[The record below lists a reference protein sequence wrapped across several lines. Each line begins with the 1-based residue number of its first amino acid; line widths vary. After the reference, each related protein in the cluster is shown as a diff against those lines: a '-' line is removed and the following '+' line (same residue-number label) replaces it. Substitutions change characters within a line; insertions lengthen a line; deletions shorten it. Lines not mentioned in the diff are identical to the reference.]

1 MLKSSMVEKL
11 GFMQKASMIIGIA
24 LVVLLLSQSAMAMP
38 TGGGGGGGG
47 SSGGS
52 SVPQSVG
59 YCPNQYSINS
69 IAPWYC
75 SQINLAV
82 YNNFMSW
89 EPILMLA
96 VLVSFSIAA
105 IIFMAGIAARS
116 EKLRNFGVG
125 EIYEASASL
134 VFVVFFMLIAALI
147 IGIIPGLYIGVD
159 PYNTSLTFIY
169 NTIMNTQGVIK
180 AMYEPAMIAYFYSS
194 ITLAIDSA
202 AVDIKIINYLSIALE
217 LLFIIPAAA
226 LSGMLIE
233 GLMSLYLEFY
243 LILFAMYAAI
253 PVFLIPGVLLRS
265 ILPTRSVGG
274 MLIGIAIGFYFV
286 LPTLFSIAYF
296 FTSKSTMQ
304 PFIEATAQLNNYGQG
319 SGAITNGVIPNGQ
332 NSLPQAL
339 SNIKAA
345 MGAFWI
351 SVLFYPAL
359 ILTITYFII
368 TTVAEFLGGMAHGGG
383 VLSRI

>member
-1 MLKSSMVEKL
+1 MLKYYISKKMSSMHSIS
-11 GFMQKASMIIGIA
+11 FA
-24 LVVLLLSQSAMAMP
+24 VVVVFAILLLPQIAMAMP
-38 TGGGGGGGG
+38 IGGGGGGGG
-47 SSGGS
+47 SSTTL
-52 SVPQSVG
+52 PQSVG
-59 YCPNQYSINS
+59 YCPNQYSINA

-82 YNNFMSW
+82 YNNFMAW

-116 EKLRNFGVG
+116 EKLRNFGIG

-169 NTIMNTQGVIK
+169 NTITSTQGVIK
-180 AMYEPAMIAYFYSS
+180 AMYEPAMIAYFYTS
-194 ITLAIDSA
+194 ITLS
-202 AVDIKIINYLSIALE
+202 IKTIATVTNILDYLSIALE
-217 LLFIIPAAA
+217 LMFIIPATA
-226 LSGMLIE
+226 LAGMLIE

-253 PVFLIPGVLLRS
+253 PIFLIPGVLLRS
-265 ILPTRSVGG
+265 IIPTRSVGG

-319 SGAITNGVIPNGQ
+319 SQAITNGVIPNGQ

-339 SNIKAA
+339 KNIQAA
-345 MGAFWI
+345 MGGFWV

-359 ILTITYFII
+359 ILTITYFVI